1 MISTV
6 RKQLEMQVK
15 MQSRMKS
22 LRTKNYAVSGVVG
35 FIVTTGV
42 QMVQSPFKEFPS
54 EMLKVRLKIYCK
66 IFSKNVCVN
75 LECLH

>member
-6 RKQLEMQVK
+6 RKQLETQAK
-15 MQSRMKS
+15 NAITEKS
-22 LRTKNYAVSGVVG
+22 LRTENYAVSGVVG

-54 EMLKVRLKIYCK
+54 EMLNSPVE
-66 IFSKNVCVN
+66 N
-75 LECLH
+75 LLQDTQQKRTREP